1 MIHIYSKLKIIYII
15 NPKKNKKIMNK
26 EFVKRVAELSGVSQK
41 EIAAMPHSNIVYQV
55 VMPKILHEGGQDIRG
70 WRISED
76 YMMLMADFGE
86 YFWVQDWVS
95 GEILLEIAM
104 QRISKGAVLHEPIKF
119 DLLPEKYYK
128 YSAAWDQPGLMTDG
142 CWQFLTKQA
151 KTCLQSKNLKGH
163 MSKII
168 CGLAEHLDK
177 DGETKNGYMLS
188 SSCLK
193 SVKAQDIFNW
203 AWQMI
208 YWNNEIDSNELYS
221 YFATPKRWQLY
232 PVLFKERWNK
242 IDKKDFYQ
250 RIGVEGFFNKLK
262 ARKTILTAT
271 V

>member
-1 MIHIYSKLKIIYII
+1 
-15 NPKKNKKIMNK
+15 MNK
-26 EFVKRVAELSGVSQK
+26 GFVKRVAELSGVSQN
-41 EIAAMPHSNIVYQV
+41 EIATMFHSDIVYQV
-55 VMPKILHEGGQDIRG
+55 ILPKILHEGGQDTRG

-76 YMMLMADFGE
+76 FMMLMADYGE
-86 YFWVQDWVS
+86 YFWQQDWMS

-104 QRISKGAVLHEPIKF
+104 QRISNGAVLHEPTSYNV
-119 DLLPEKYYK
+119 LPEKYYK

-142 CWQFLTKQA
+142 CWRFLKKQA
-151 KTCLQSKNLKGH
+151 ATCLQSKNLKSH

-177 DGETKNGYMLS
+177 EGKTKNGYMLS

-193 SVKAQDIFNW
+193 SVTPKELFNW

-208 YWNNEIDSNELYS
+208 YENKEIDSKELYH

-232 PVLFKERWNK
+232 PVLFKERWSK

-250 RIGVEGFFNKLK
+250 RIGVNGLFNKWR
-262 ARKTILTAT
+262 ARKTIYAAT